1 MKGTGSQYLRN
12 TSLPCEILKG
22 NYKIPTEI
30 AERAEIISVVSVIS
44 AGHKTKT
51 IMNKARRKQLEDLIE
66 QLSGIKDSIE
76 AVMEEEQEA
85 FDNLPEGI
93 QASERGET
101 MQENI
106 DNLQTAADSLE
117 SEVIDYIQGVIDA

>member
-1 MKGTGSQYLRN
+1 
-12 TSLPCEILKG
+12 
-22 NYKIPTEI
+22 
-30 AERAEIISVVSVIS
+30 
-44 AGHKTKT
+44 
-51 IMNKARRKQLEDLIE
+51 MNKTRRKQLEDLIE
-66 QLSGIKDSIE
+66 QLSEIKDSIE

-93 QASERGET
+93 QASERGEA

>member
-1 MKGTGSQYLRN
+1 
-12 TSLPCEILKG
+12 
-22 NYKIPTEI
+22 
-30 AERAEIISVVSVIS
+30 
-44 AGHKTKT
+44 
-51 IMNKARRKQLEDLIE
+51 MNKARRKQLEDLIE
-66 QLSGIKDSIE
+66 QLSVIKESIE
-76 AVMEEEQEA
+76 AVLEEEQEA

-93 QASERGET
+93 QESERGEV

>member
-1 MKGTGSQYLRN
+1 
-12 TSLPCEILKG
+12 
-22 NYKIPTEI
+22 
-30 AERAEIISVVSVIS
+30 
-44 AGHKTKT
+44 
-51 IMNKARRKQLEDLIE
+51 MNKARRKQLEDLIE

-76 AVMEEEQEA
+76 AVLEEEQEA

-93 QASERGET
+93 QESERGEV